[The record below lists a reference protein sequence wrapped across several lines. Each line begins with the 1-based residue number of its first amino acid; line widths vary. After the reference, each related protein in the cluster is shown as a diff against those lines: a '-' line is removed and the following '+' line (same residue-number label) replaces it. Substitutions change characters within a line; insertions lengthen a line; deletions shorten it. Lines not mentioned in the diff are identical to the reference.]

1 MHKIRRVVFCILGA
15 NMNRFVKVVTA
26 VFTTLLISHTANAA
40 FIVNGNTGV
49 SSLNLS
55 ESFVD
60 FYDRGGNV
68 DFSSNTG
75 FEQNDSLVLFIAEYL
90 GDFALIGLIDGTSAT
105 GDDSGGTLDISI
117 SDLSSTFGDLTFVD
131 DPKDPFV
138 TTATGFDI
146 VFEWGRVF
154 NDGFIYEL
162 GNESTTE
169 ISLLLGNVT
178 NLFNLSF
185 LDFSGNSPQSIAL
198 GNPSDENTV
207 LISTMEVNSPSTL
220 LLFAFALLALGRLK
234 R

>member
-1 MHKIRRVVFCILGA
+1 
-15 NMNRFVKVVTA
+15 MNRFVKVVTA
-26 VFTTLLISHTANAA
+26 VFTTLLISQTANAA

-49 SSLNLS
+49 ASLNLS
-55 ESFVD
+55 ESFID

-68 DFSSNTG
+68 VYSSNTG

-90 GDFALIGLIDGTSAT
+90 GDFALIGLVDGTSAT
-105 GDDSGGTLDISI
+105 GDNSRGTLDISI
-117 SDLSSTFGDLTFVD
+117 SDLSSTFGDLTLVD
-131 DPKDPFV
+131 DPRDPSV
-138 TTATGFDI
+138 RTATGFDI
-146 VFEWGRVF
+146 FLEWGRVS

-185 LDFSGNSPQSIAL
+185 LDFSGNAPQSIAL
-198 GNPSDENTV
+198 GDPSDVNTV
-207 LISTMEVNSPSTL
+207 LITTEQLSNAKAPTDVNSPSTL
-220 LLFAFALLALGRLK
+220 LLFAVALLALVRLK